1 MLTKLYLIFKYKK
14 LSIIIKTCI
23 KYLKRARRI
32 SLENLALALIKSG
45 IKWRVDICS
54 LSNFNGI
61 KSSVKN
67 AILKSG
73 ESLFNIRSPSPN
85 KKLEKAKYCDFCNRK
100 KGDACENRN
109 KFRITCQKCSK
120 VICPDH
126 TFSYCTEHKLN

>member
-1 MLTKLYLIFKYKK
+1 LNFFI
-14 LSIIIKTCI
+14 LSF
-23 KYLKRARRI
+23 
-32 SLENLALALIKSG
+32 SLENLALALIKLG
-45 IKWRVDICS
+45 LKQRVDIRS
-54 LSNFNGI
+54 LNNFTGI
-61 KSSVKN
+61 KSDVKN

-100 KGDACENRN
+100 KGDPCENRN